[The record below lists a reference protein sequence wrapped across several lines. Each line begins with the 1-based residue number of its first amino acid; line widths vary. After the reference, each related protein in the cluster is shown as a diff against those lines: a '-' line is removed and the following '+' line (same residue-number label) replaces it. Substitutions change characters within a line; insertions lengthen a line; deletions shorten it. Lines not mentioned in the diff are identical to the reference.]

1 MPLKPAHSVVAMA
14 PGVAVTETPTI
25 SARFVKGWEQSWWL
39 RRPKNVPFVLEM
51 EAVSVA
57 MVTSIMYAR
66 YVKAQ
71 AGPTFTKKA
80 PKVKKPK
87 RTR

>member
-1 MPLKPAHSVVAMA
+1 MA

-51 EAVSVA
+51 EAVSAA
-57 MVTSIMYAR
+57 MVMSIMYAQ
-66 YVKAQ
+66 YVKVQ
-71 AGPTFTKKA
+71 VGPTFTRRA
-80 PKVKKPK
+80 LRAKKPK
-87 RTR
+87 RAR